1 MGRKVG
7 KIKVFLSFLQDV
19 HKDSRKGYFFLLRDF
34 IRLKKEKGISIEE
47 YSNLK
52 VEGKNFEI
60 LFCRES
66 SSVLV

>member
-34 IRLKKEKGISIEE
+34 IRLKKEKGIRKEPDKCQE
-47 YSNLK
+47 TNNQK
-52 VEGKNFEI
+52 QA
-60 LFCRES
+60 
-66 SSVLV
+66 